1 MEKMDTDYHSFI
13 FPVSNVTKK
22 FLICPFL
29 FKENP
34 KNLRTLPQVK
44 TSFSRKLSIM
54 KLEPRIELQVYPKHL
69 PKLIKAFPSMAS
81 ILGVK
86 VQKWSQNT

>member
-1 MEKMDTDYHSFI
+1 MYTDYQPFT

-22 FLICPFL
+22 FLICPF
-29 FKENP
+29 FVQGKP

-54 KLEPRIELQVYPKHL
+54 KLDPRIVHQIYPKHL

-81 ILGVK
+81 ILEIK
-86 VQKWSQNT
+86 QTMRIYFRFC